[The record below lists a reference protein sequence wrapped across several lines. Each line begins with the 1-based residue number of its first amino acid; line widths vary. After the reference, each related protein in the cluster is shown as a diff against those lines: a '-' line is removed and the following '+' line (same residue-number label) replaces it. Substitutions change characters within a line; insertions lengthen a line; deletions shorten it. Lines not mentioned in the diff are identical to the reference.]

1 MGNTFYSESELKNL
15 GLKKYGTDVWISR
28 NALLY
33 HPEQL
38 EIGDHVRIDDLTTI
52 SGKVVLGSYI
62 HIAQFCSLYGG
73 DEGIYMDDFSGISSK
88 VTVYATSNDYSGKSM
103 TNPMIPAKYKSTDK
117 NLAVKIGKH
126 VVVGSTSVILPC
138 ITMEDGCAVGAMT
151 LCNKSMAAFGIYAGV
166 PAKRIKERERTI
178 LELEKQ
184 FIEEES
190 V

>member
-1 MGNTFYSESELKNL
+1 
-15 GLKKYGTDVWISR
+15 
-28 NALLY
+28 
-33 HPEQL
+33 
-38 EIGDHVRIDDLTTI
+38 
-52 SGKVVLGSYI
+52 
-62 HIAQFCSLYGG
+62 
-73 DEGIYMDDFSGISSK
+73 
-88 VTVYATSNDYSGKSM
+88 M

-126 VVVGSTSVILPC
+126 VVVGSTSVILPG
-138 ITMEDGCAVGAMT
+138 ITIEDGCAVGAMT